1 MKPKKIRLS
10 VDLTESM
17 YAKVKGISIEC
28 GLPMSSIV
36 TYAIMTFL
44 DQRDA
49 INLMELYKKT
59 EKEKILNSGK
69 Q

>member
-1 MKPKKIRLS
+1 MKVAKKRIN
-10 VDLTESM
+10 VDLTETM
-17 YAKVKGISIEC
+17 YAKVKNISIES

-49 INLMELYKKT
+49 INMMEIYKKA
-59 EKEKILNSGK
+59 EKEKILNGHK
-69 Q
+69 

>member
-1 MKPKKIRLS
+1 MEKQKKIRLS

-17 YAKVKGISIEC
+17 YSKVKAISVDC

-49 INLMELYKKT
+49 INMMDLYKKT
-59 EKEKILNSGK
+59 EKEKIINGK
-69 Q
+69 K